1 MSKLA
6 VKLQDILDLPE
17 LAELKVVAGSAGLN
31 RIVFWSHI
39 VEMPDVAEW
48 VHAGDLLF
56 TTGIGIHTDVS
67 QLSHSVQECHAK
79 GVAGLIINTGPYI
92 SQTPDFILALAD
104 ELDFP
109 VLEIPWKV
117 RLSEVIRVI
126 YNFIVMKQFGDTV
139 LQEIL
144 ESILYSNAANYHNL
158 IARAASY
165 DYDLIQPQQI
175 MVVKLDNLDSY
186 LRESAVLTE
195 QQVRVHKLQIQNTIR
210 SVFDSHNKKILMM
223 LRLDK
228 AIIMLPTLATHEE
241 QSRTRK
247 IAEELSRDF
256 KTRYAELNLFI
267 GWGNPY
273 ETIAGAPKGLSQ
285 AEQAMKVAQTV
296 MGHHRFSAFD
306 DLGFYKV
313 LFNVKD
319 REELENFRS
328 EVLKNLLAYDQKHN
342 AQLVETLTVFLEEN
356 ENFTSVS
363 ERLFIHRNTLKYRLQ
378 KIADISGRNLA
389 DPKDRM
395 LLYFATTVHR
405 FLAISHDNIHSGR

>member
-67 QLSHSVQECHAK
+67 QLSHIVQECHAK
-79 GVAGLIINTGPYI
+79 GVAGLVINIGPYI
-92 SQTPDFILALAD
+92 NQTPDFILALAD

-109 VLEIPWKV
+109 VLEIPWKAK
-117 RLSEVIRVI
+117 LSEVIRVI
-126 YNFIVMKQFGDTV
+126 YNFIAMKQFGDTV

-144 ESILYSNAANYHNL
+144 ESILYGSAANYHNL
-158 IARAASY
+158 ITRAASY
-165 DYDLIQPQQI
+165 DYNLGQPQQI
-175 MVVKLDNLDSY
+175 MVVKFDNLDSY
-186 LRESAVLTE
+186 LRELAVLTE
-195 QQVRVHKLQIQNTIR
+195 QQVRVHKLQIQNAIR

-223 LRLDK
+223 LRLDT
-228 AIIMLPTLATHEE
+228 AIIMLPTLATYEE
-241 QSRTRK
+241 QARTRK
-247 IAEELSRDF
+247 IAEELSQDF
-256 KTRYAELNLFI
+256 KNRYRGLDIFI
-267 GWGNPY
+267 GWGNPH

-356 ENFTSVS
+356 ENSTIVS

-395 LLYFATTVHR
+395 LMYFATTVHR
-405 FLAISHDNIHSGR
+405 FLAISHGKTRS